1 MNGIKHILSLVLI
14 VMLLSCPAYAM
25 TVQEAKEAVLA
36 NDPKAVDAMEFWM
49 SQSSETD
56 GMWVIYAT
64 GIDKSTMDFEG
75 GAWFVTPDQAVSL
88 GYTQSLSSWDFFSC
102 EPQPPVPDDLDQ
114 SNAAVWPASYVAQGP
129 ELMVSKTDHLNAWRL
144 DPASHLPQRVDTG

>member
-1 MNGIKHILSLVLI
+1 MIWCKHIGALRNKTTKTNVHIMEVLELNGIKHILSLVLI

-75 GAWFVTPDQAVSL
+75 GPGSL
-88 GYTQSLSSWDFFSC
+88 LQIKRYPWDIRNRLAAGTSSLVNRSR
-102 EPQPPVPDDLDQ
+102 L
-114 SNAAVWPASYVAQGP
+114 Y
-129 ELMVSKTDHLNAWRL
+129 LMI
-144 DPASHLPQRVDTG
+144 